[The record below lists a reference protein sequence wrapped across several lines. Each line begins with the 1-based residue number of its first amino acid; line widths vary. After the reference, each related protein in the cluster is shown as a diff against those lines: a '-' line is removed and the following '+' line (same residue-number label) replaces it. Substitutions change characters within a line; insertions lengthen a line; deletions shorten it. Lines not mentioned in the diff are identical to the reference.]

1 MQIQD
6 RLKNPKTAE
15 KLVTLY
21 GVSWAQFKNIEA
33 NLTNVR
39 AMNLTYVYA
48 RSFALS
54 IERENELIQVLR
66 TLEVIRQNILEI
78 EP

>member
-1 MQIQD
+1 M
-6 RLKNPKTAE
+6 T
-15 KLVTLY
+15 
-21 GVSWAQFKNIEA
+21 
-33 NLTNVR
+33 
-39 AMNLTYVYA
+39 LTYVYA